1 MQLLT
6 STLEAECAKLD
17 TANDP
22 LITSTYG
29 RPEQL
34 LMSQATSHGLLK
46 QEDLTFDMKKGQ

>member
-17 TANDP
+17 AANDP

-34 LMSQATSHGLLK
+34 LMS
-46 QEDLTFDMKKGQ
+46 